1 MTDKKTRNTKKKP
14 LIKPPHPHQE
24 RKIPGTS
31 EPPPKGLID
40 FRDGASWKIF
50 RIMSE
55 FTEGFEFLADLKKE
69 VSFFGSARI
78 KKNQPDYKEARKLA
92 RMLGKAGFTIITG
105 GGPGIMEAA
114 NHGATD
120 AGAESVGLNIQL
132 PREQRVNPYVK
143 HGKGFY
149 YFFTRKVMLSASA
162 QAYIYFPGGFGTL
175 DELFEIITLIQTGKM
190 MPIPIVLVGKK
201 FWEGLFKWSR
211 ENQLTADYLSED
223 DYDLFSI
230 VDTAEE
236 AFELLKDSP
245 ERPYF

>member
-1 MTDKKTRNTKKKP
+1 MPDKKIKNQKKKTTKP
-14 LIKPPHPHQE
+14 LHPHHE

-31 EPPPKGLID
+31 EPPPKELID
-40 FRDGASWKIF
+40 FRAGASWKIF

-78 KKNQPDYKEARKLA
+78 KENQHWYREARKLA
-92 RMLGKAGFTIITG
+92 RMLGKVGFTIVTG

-114 NHGATD
+114 NRGAFE
-120 AGAESVGLNIQL
+120 AEAESIGLNIQL
-132 PREQRVNPYVK
+132 PREQRINPYVK

-175 DELFEIITLIQTGKM
+175 DELLEIITLIQTGKM
-190 MPIPIVLVGKK
+190 TPLPIVLVGKK
-201 FWEGLFKWSR
+201 FWEGLFDWSR
-211 ENQLTADYLSED
+211 ENQLTANYLNEA

-236 AFELLKDSP
+236 AFELIKDSP